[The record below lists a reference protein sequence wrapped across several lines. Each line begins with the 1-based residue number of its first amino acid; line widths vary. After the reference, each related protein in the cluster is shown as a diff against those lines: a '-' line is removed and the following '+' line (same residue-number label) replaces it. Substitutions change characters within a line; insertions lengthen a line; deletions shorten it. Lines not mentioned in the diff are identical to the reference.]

1 MKKMSKLTSVALLS
15 TTLLTSTLSLT
26 NTTVSATT
34 SVLEVQYSKPSSTN
48 SSERSENK
56 LTDSEIN
63 EIDKYIRVKNNQY
76 VLNDSNN
83 SELTEGEITVAKKV
97 IEESNQDIK
106 NNHEVINPITKT
118 IDEKNNP
125 ININSRFT
133 ILARSSKNSRY
144 TWKKFWW
151 GTRYYFRSNAA
162 VYQMD
167 HELDDY
173 SLACGVVGTIGAL
186 ASAGTASA
194 VGGLSAAYFQ
204 KIKSDL
210 DYMNNTHPHNYL
222 YMDVNRTGIYS
233 IKVLK

>member
-1 MKKMSKLTSVALLS
+1 MKNLSKLTSVTLLS
-15 TTLLTSTLSLT
+15 MTLITSMSSLT
-26 NTTVSATT
+26 NTVSAATNN
-34 SVLEVQYSKPSSTN
+34 SEVQYSEQLSTN
-48 SSERSENK
+48 RLERSENK
-56 LTDSEIN
+56 LTDTEIN
-63 EIDKYIRVKNNQY
+63 AVDKYIEVKNNQY
-76 VLNDSNN
+76 VLNDLSN
-83 SELTEGEITVAKKV
+83 SALTEEEISIAKKV
-97 IEESNQDIK
+97 IEESNKDIK
-106 NNHEVINPITKT
+106 NTHEVINPTTKT
-118 IDEKNNP
+118 VDEKNNS

-151 GTRYYFRSNAA
+151 GTRYYFRSNFA

-173 SLACGVVGTIGAL
+173 SLACGVAGTIGAL
-186 ASAGTASA
+186 ASAGTAAA
-194 VGGLSAAYFQ
+194 VGTISAAYFQ

-222 YMDVNRTGIYS
+222 YMDVNHTGIYS